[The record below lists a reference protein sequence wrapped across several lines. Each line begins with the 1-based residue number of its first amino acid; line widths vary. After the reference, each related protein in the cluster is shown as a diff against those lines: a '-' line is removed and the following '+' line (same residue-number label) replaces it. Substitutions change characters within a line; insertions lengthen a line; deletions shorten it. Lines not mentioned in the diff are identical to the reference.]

1 MYLRKY
7 TDKRINK
14 TYLTIARGYR
24 NEEGKSRTAI
34 VKYLGDLETLQK
46 QYEDPIAHFQEVVQ
60 KMN

>member
-34 VKYLGDLETLQK
+34 VKYLGDLETLQNNMK
-46 QYEDPIAHFQEVVQ
+46 IQLLTF
-60 KMN
+60 KKLFKK